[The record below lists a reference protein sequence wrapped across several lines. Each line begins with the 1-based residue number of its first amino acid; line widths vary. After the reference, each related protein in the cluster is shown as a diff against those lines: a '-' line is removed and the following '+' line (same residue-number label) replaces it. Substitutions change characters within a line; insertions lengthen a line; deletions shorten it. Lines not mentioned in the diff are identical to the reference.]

1 MEKNNLKIE
10 DEKIYPVAADDIY
23 DNNVKAA
30 TCEMNLNPRN
40 SEEQR

>member
-10 DEKIYPVAADDIY
+10 DEKIYPGAADDNY
-23 DNNVKAA
+23 DNSVKAA